1 MKQNQNKMAIFSFVA
16 LIICIVISL
25 FWPSV
30 ELFNLGLG
38 LSVLSGLAASIL
50 GFIAKKQIKKSG
62 EKGKGLAL
70 TSIILGIILS
80 ISMAYS
86 LIVMIAIQ
94 DITISDQ
101 IVCPEVTNCK
111 DNGDGTSTCEFEGLE
126 VPCSTDKLNEN
137 QFEQK

>member
-30 ELFNLGLG
+30 ELINLGLG
-38 LSVLSGLAASIL
+38 LSVLFGLIAVIL
-50 GFIAKKQIKKSG
+50 GFVAKKQIKKSG

-70 TSIILGIILS
+70 TSIILGIIIS
-80 ISMAYS
+80 IYTIYT
-86 LIVMIAIQ
+86 LIILIAIQ
-94 DITISDQ
+94 DITFSDQ
-101 IVCPEVTNCK
+101 IVCPDVTNCK

-126 VPCSTDKLNEN
+126 IPCSTDKLNEN